1 MVLLSSPSSVLK
13 LSKVQCFFFSN
24 SLYRLNS
31 VEDLMANPGLVA
43 ETKEVLKTLPDLER
57 LLKKQEKFVYFLSL
71 SQKESSGIWRS
82 YRTQRD
88 VCSNPSLQFF
98 VVFVV
103 DDVVLTRWATQASYN
118 LNRSSVLLTKNH
130 TFSTN
135 KRHQIWMEAESVVC
149 FLTGSIH

>member
-1 MVLLSSPSSVLK
+1 MVLLSSSSSVLK
-13 LSKVQCFFFSN
+13 LSKCSAFFSN

-31 VEDLMANPGLVA
+31 VEDLMASPGLVA

-71 SQKESSGIWRS
+71 SQKKKVVSGETTDRS
-82 YRTQRD
+82 AMY
-88 VCSNPSLQFF
+88 VLILHLFLLLLLLMMMFF
-98 VVFVV
+98 
-103 DDVVLTRWATQASYN
+103 LTIWATQASYN
-118 LNRSSVLLTKNH
+118 LNRSSVVLTRNH

-135 KRHQIWMEAESVVC
+135 KRQEIRMEAESVVC

>member
-57 LLKKQEKFVYFLSL
+57 LLKK
-71 SQKESSGIWRS
+71 
-82 YRTQRD
+82 
-88 VCSNPSLQFF
+88 
-98 VVFVV
+98 
-103 DDVVLTRWATQASYN
+103 
-118 LNRSSVLLTKNH
+118 
-130 TFSTN
+130 
-135 KRHQIWMEAESVVC
+135 
-149 FLTGSIH
+149 